1 MNDEFDKEITKSFDV
16 VDFTE
21 TQDLENVSS
30 LIDEKLEKLEN
41 DNKVENHINF
51 NQINIL
57 QSDLDIADKNAMK
70 GVDENPEFSHMVNN
84 VVEKYNQH
92 YGTNVE
98 YGGLDE
104 YLLGRANKS
113 EKDKQI
119 EDIVREEVA
128 QEAINY
134 LENKYLLV
142 LTRYLDA
149 QMNQMLRADISGS
162 IDEISIAL
170 TDRLLAMRK
179 ELDKLKGKFKGGGDV
194 GSKLDNVRGKNKTQ
208 FDEDTMRLINLLKES
223 TIKSYESNNNSSKAP
238 F

>member
-1 MNDEFDKEITKSFDV
+1 MNDEFENEITNSFDI

-21 TQDLENVSS
+21 SQEIENVSNS
-30 LIDEKLEKLEN
+30 IDKKLEELNEASN
-41 DNKVENHINF
+41 NSNVNVNVLNVF
-51 NQINIL
+51 S
-57 QSDLDIADKNAMK
+57 SDLDIADKNAVK
-70 GVDENPEFSHMVNN
+70 AQDENPEFSHMVNN

-142 LTRYLDA
+142 LTKYLDA
-149 QMNQMLRADISGS
+149 QMTQMLRADISGDVS
-162 IDEISIAL
+162 EISIAL

-208 FDEDTMRLINLLKES
+208 FDEETMRLINLLKES
-223 TIKSYESNNNSSKAP
+223 TIKSYENTNKHSAP

>member
-1 MNDEFDKEITKSFDV
+1 MNDEFENEITNSFDI

-21 TQDLENVSS
+21 SQEIENVSS
-30 LIDEKLEKLEN
+30 SIDKKLEELNEASN
-41 DNKVENHINF
+41 TSNVNVNVLNVF
-51 NQINIL
+51 S
-57 QSDLDIADKNAMK
+57 SDLDIADKNAVK
-70 GVDENPEFSHMVNN
+70 AQDENPEFSHMVNN

-142 LTRYLDA
+142 LTKYLDA
-149 QMNQMLRADISGS
+149 QMTQMLRADISGDVS
-162 IDEISIAL
+162 EISIAL

-208 FDEDTMRLINLLKES
+208 FDEETMRLINLLKES
-223 TIKSYESNNNSSKAP
+223 TIKSYENTNKHSAP

>member
-1 MNDEFDKEITKSFDV
+1 MNDEFENEITNSFDI

-21 TQDLENVSS
+21 SQEIENVSS
-30 LIDEKLEKLEN
+30 SIDKKLEELNEASN
-41 DNKVENHINF
+41 TSNVNVNVLNVF
-51 NQINIL
+51 S
-57 QSDLDIADKNAMK
+57 SDLDIADKNAVK
-70 GVDENPEFSHMVNN
+70 AQDENPEFSHMVNN

-142 LTRYLDA
+142 L
-149 QMNQMLRADISGS
+149 
-162 IDEISIAL
+162 
-170 TDRLLAMRK
+170 
-179 ELDKLKGKFKGGGDV
+179 
-194 GSKLDNVRGKNKTQ
+194 NVS
-208 FDEDTMRLINLLKES
+208 FE
-223 TIKSYESNNNSSKAP
+223 
-238 F
+238 